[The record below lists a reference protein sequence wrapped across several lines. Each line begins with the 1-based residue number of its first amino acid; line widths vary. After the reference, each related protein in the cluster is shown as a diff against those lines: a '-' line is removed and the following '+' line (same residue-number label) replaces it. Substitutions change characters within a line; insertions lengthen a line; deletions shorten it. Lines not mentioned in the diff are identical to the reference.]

1 MVFCKDIQSD
11 ASTSARR
18 VPGLGILGESGE
30 SGQPLKVEYD
40 GNGGIYVFVEGW
52 RGDQEY

>member
-1 MVFCKDIQSD
+1 MLQPRPGVCR
-11 ASTSARR
+11 ASEYWENRENR
-18 VPGLGILGESGE
+18 
-30 SGQPLKVEYD
+30 GQPLKVEYD